1 MIQTETAPPR
11 HERREPA
18 APPSRA
24 WWLVVG
30 ALAVGQ
36 CATLAAVLGPR
47 EAHQHHRSD
56 RMPAMRVSEHHDLG
70 AAEREEQERRRLGAV
85 WSLKSVSAATTLT
98 KHRDGVG

>member
-1 MIQTETAPPR
+1 MIQAETAPPHR
-11 HERREPA
+11 ERREAA

-30 ALAVGQ
+30 ALAIGQ
-36 CATLAAVLGPR
+36 VATLAAVLGPG
-47 EAHQHHRSD
+47 EARRHRGGG
-56 RMPAMRVSEHHDLG
+56 MPAMRVSEHHDLG

-98 KHRDGVG
+98 KHGDGA